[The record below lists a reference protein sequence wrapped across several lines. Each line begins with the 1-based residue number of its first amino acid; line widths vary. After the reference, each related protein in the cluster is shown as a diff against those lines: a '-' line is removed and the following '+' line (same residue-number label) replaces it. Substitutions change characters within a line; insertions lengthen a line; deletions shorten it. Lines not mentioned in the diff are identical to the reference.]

1 MRNVIN
7 LDAGAGFINI
17 EKKAGA
23 NTIIIIYKNISGQN
37 IYIELYRG
45 NKFYINL
52 ACRITENEAAATIS
66 NEIFNGNNLHFRII
80 QDGVPGQFF
89 HIVCDPNKIF
99 NFNNFNLVVFSNMK
113 KIQDGY
119 FIIGSEYNKYND
131 LNKFTQEQLENF
143 TFKTLREGQL

>member
-7 LDAGAGFINI
+7 LDAGTGFINI
-17 EKKAGA
+17 EKEAGSD
-23 NTIIIIYKNISGQN
+23 TIIIIYKNISSQN

-52 ACRITENEAAATIS
+52 ACRITENEAAATMS
-66 NEIFNGNNLHFRII
+66 NEIFNGNNLHFRIV

-89 HIVCDPNKIF
+89 HIVFDPNKIF
-99 NFNNFNLVVFSNMK
+99 NFNNFNLVVFSNTK

-119 FIIGSEYNKYND
+119 FIIGSQYNKYND